1 MVLSDLW
8 KGFEP
13 TSLDS
18 NVQEEEDAAR
28 NKRRIQTSAARV
40 AAARAQ
46 SQAQSSK
53 QQQHS
58 EDSFA
63 QRLQSQYLTPSYSR
77 VSHQP
82 DHPGNPPAFQSE
94 RSYKQVFRE
103 RARCIWSFLQSMVGA
118 VSILFAPEKNIQHVV
133 NTCVADDT
141 NTRMRSQHS
150 ERTVVHTV
158 MNTVESVYIRYNK
171 DNSESEWP
179 WQLLHIPTPVHC
191 LPTAKADSLHAAF
204 TSWMLVCAS
213 GMGKH
218 WLRLQCPETLL
229 DRARW
234 RSFVLVG
241 DALKANDAAWKA
253 EMCVL
258 SEQRRKQGQNLD
270 SAIHRLLGLRMRC
283 GVHQAALIRKPVAL
297 SIQSYWTTLVRLGHL
312 YEQYSFRRAISG
324 ALVSL
329 LNKEGVFRR
338 TLEQMIKRFLWRV
351 LLGQAVS

>member
-13 TSLDS
+13 ISLDC
-18 NVQEEEDAAR
+18 NVQEEEDSAR

-46 SQAQSSK
+46 GSQAESSK
-53 QQQHS
+53 QGQNS
-58 EDSFA
+58 DDSFA
-63 QRLQSQYLTPSYSR
+63 QRLQSEYLTPAYSR
-77 VSHQP
+77 VSYQA
-82 DHPGNPPAFQSE
+82 DHAGNPSVFQSE

-118 VSILFAPEKNIQHVV
+118 VSILFASGKNIQHVV

-141 NTRMRSQHS
+141 NTRMRGQNS

-158 MNTVESVYIRYNK
+158 MNTVESIYIRYNN
-171 DNSESEWP
+171 DNSESE

-191 LPTAKADSLHAAF
+191 LATAKADSLHAAF
-204 TSWMLVCAS
+204 TSWMLVSSS
-213 GMGKH
+213 GLGTH
-218 WLRLQCPETLL
+218 WLRLQCPETLF
-229 DRARW
+229 DRVRW
-234 RSFVLVG
+234 RSFVLIG
-241 DALKANDAAWKA
+241 DALKANDAAWKS
-253 EMCVL
+253 EMRIL
-258 SEQRRKQGQNLD
+258 SEQRRKQGQNFD
-270 SAIHRLLGLRMRC
+270 SAIHRVLGLRMRC

-297 SIQSYWTTLVRLGHL
+297 SIENYWTTLVRLGHL

-329 LNKEGVFRR
+329 MNKEGVFRR
-338 TLEQMIKRFLWRV
+338 TLEQMIKWFCGRFL
-351 LLGQAVS
+351 